1 MKQYIGKYKILCE
14 WDRHSL
20 EPIKDDTYIACSK
33 SGQIYRVDNKT
44 LAFYRPTRGNSNQFT
59 DNLIKLGVKG
69 AENRS
74 SDGDV
79 LIYFSE
85 NSLDII
91 AKEVNASTSGVNRKP
106 ESVKNLRNLDWFKK
120 NKQYYMDNGLY
131 SEEKKELTEDQRQ
144 ALVERM
150 QNMRKKKLD

>member
-14 WDRHSL
+14 WDRDSL

-33 SGQIYRVDNKT
+33 SGQIYRVDNNKT
-44 LAFYRPTRGNSNQFT
+44 LAYYRPTRGNSNQFT

-79 LIYFSE
+79 LIYFNE

-106 ESVKNLRNLDWFKK
+106 ESVKNLRNLDWFKE
-120 NKQYYMDNGLY
+120 NKQHYIDNGLY

-150 QNMRKKKLD
+150 KNMRKRS